1 VGITVLLAIAI
12 LIVGVAWL
20 KDYTVHR
27 ATRMYHVVFG
37 QAGGLEPAS
46 IVLVNGVRKGEV
58 KDMHLIGDHVEVN
71 VQLAR
76 DVVLTTDSRVAIR
89 SIGLMGERAVAVDL
103 RTTGRPYAPGET
115 VIGVFELGPGEMMG
129 QFGTTV
135 DAVNAISV
143 QFKRLADSLSK
154 DDRLAKTVLNFS
166 RTSEELRLMVAE
178 NRAALG
184 GTLRNF
190 NDASLTARH
199 LTVDREAELRAALD
213 HFGNAA
219 ENLDRMSGRLDSL
232 RAVMQKMAN
241 QVEGGH
247 GTLGKMVNDEK
258 LYTELNNSV
267 ASLKSLI
274 EDVKLHPKK
283 YLKISIF

>member
-12 LIVGVAWL
+12 LVVGVAWL

-27 ATRMYHVVFG
+27 DTHMYHVVFTE
-37 QAGGLEPAS
+37 AGGLEPAS
-46 IVLVNGVRKGEV
+46 NVLVNGVRKGEV
-58 KDMHLIGDHVEVN
+58 KDMRLVGDHVEIN
-71 VQLAR
+71 MQLTR
-76 DVVLTTDSRVAIR
+76 DVVLTTDSRVTIR
-89 SIGLMGERAVAVDL
+89 NMGLMGERAVAVDL
-103 RTTGRPYAPGET
+103 RSTGRPYAPGET
-115 VIGVFELGPGEMMG
+115 VIGVFEVGPGEIMG
-129 QFGTTV
+129 RLGTTV
-135 DAVNAISV
+135 DAVNAISS

-154 DDRLAKTVLNFS
+154 DDRLANTVLNFS
-166 RTSEELRLMVAE
+166 RTSEELRLMVSE

-184 GTLRNF
+184 STLHNF
-190 NDASLTARH
+190 NDASRSARH

-232 RAVMQKMAN
+232 RSVLQKMAN

-258 LYTELNNSV
+258 LYNDLNNSV